1 MQNVRNIVKI
11 SFFTAL
17 ICLLSLIK
25 LPVFPVPVSLAFFAV
40 NTIVL
45 ISDLKVSFISV
56 LLYVILGL
64 CGLPVFS
71 QGGGIGYV
79 LNISFGYLLGFLVAP
94 FTSFLA
100 KKVFKTKSYN
110 MILGIINIFT
120 VYTFGCLYAWVLSY
134 IYLKTKMDIKY
145 LITYFVLIFIPT
157 DMIFCYL
164 SSKIAER
171 LKRIVK

>member
-1 MQNVRNIVKI
+1 MLKIKSIIKI
-11 SFFTAL
+11 SLFTAI
-17 ICLLSLIK
+17 ICIFSLIK
-25 LPVFPVPVSLAFFAV
+25 IPVQPVAVTLTFFAV
-40 NTIVL
+40 NTIIL
-45 ISDLKVSFISV
+45 ISDLKLSFISI
-56 LLYVILGL
+56 LLYIILGL
-64 CGLPVFS
+64 LGLPVFS

-94 FTSFLA
+94 FMSFLA